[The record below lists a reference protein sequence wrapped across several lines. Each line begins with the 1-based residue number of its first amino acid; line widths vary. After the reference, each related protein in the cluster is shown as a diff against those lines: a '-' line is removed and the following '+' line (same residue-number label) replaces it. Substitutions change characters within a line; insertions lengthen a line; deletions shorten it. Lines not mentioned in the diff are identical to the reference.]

1 VNVGVTCLKP
11 SIDRA
16 LGKMLEEIRATGVT
30 RWWISRGCGGS
41 QPPG

>member
-1 VNVGVTCLKP
+1 MPVATCLKP

-16 LGKMLEEIRATGVT
+16 LGMKLGEIHVTGL
-30 RWWISRGCGGS
+30 RSWWISRGCGGS